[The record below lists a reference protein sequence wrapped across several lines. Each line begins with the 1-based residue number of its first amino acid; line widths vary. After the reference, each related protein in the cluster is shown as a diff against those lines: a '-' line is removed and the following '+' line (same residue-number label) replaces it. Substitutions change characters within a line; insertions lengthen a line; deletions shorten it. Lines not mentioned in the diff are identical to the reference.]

1 MQAFVVLH
9 LLRAPALGTDDAGCL
24 LPRCRSRCKVF
35 VVRVQAA
42 EGMTKGAGLLEAH
55 LGAVVFAVVAAAA
68 ARTPAP
74 ISLSS
79 REGDVSLNIVCRA
92 LMICFRSSLTW
103 RRSG

>member
-1 MQAFVVLH
+1 M
-9 LLRAPALGTDDAGCL
+9 LRAPALGTDDAECL

-35 VVRVQAA
+35 VVQVQAA

-74 ISLSS
+74 
-79 REGDVSLNIVCRA
+79 VCGSA
-92 LMICFRSSLTW
+92 VH
-103 RRSG
+103 SGTRMSVVHWD